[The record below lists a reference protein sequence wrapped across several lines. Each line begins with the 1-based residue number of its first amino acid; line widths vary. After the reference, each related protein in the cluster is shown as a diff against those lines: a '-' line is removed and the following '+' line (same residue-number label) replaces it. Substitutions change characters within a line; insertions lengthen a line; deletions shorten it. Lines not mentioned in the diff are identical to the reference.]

1 MSILCWFCLKL
12 KFVVWFVE
20 VFNKSSVRCKVV
32 SVRCCVVSLYLLLVK
47 FVLVLFEV

>member
-32 SVRCCVVSLYLLLVK
+32 CVRCFLVSLYLLLVK